1 MKKLKLDGGNKMN
14 KSQIAKMIDHTILK
28 AEATESEIIKLC
40 KEAIHYNFAS
50 VCVNPSMVPVA
61 AKELK
66 GTHVKV
72 CTVIGF
78 PLGATTTEVKAFETK
93 DVIEKGATE
102 VDMVINVGKLKERN
116 LEYVKN
122 DIKAVVEA
130 AKGKALTK
138 VIIETCL
145 LTEEEKIIACRLSKE
160 AGSDFV
166 KTSTGF
172 STGGATVED
181 IKLMRETVGPE
192 MGVKAS
198 GGVRSKKDALA
209 MIENGATRIGASA
222 SISICEGTESNSNY

>member
-1 MKKLKLDGGNKMN
+1 MN
-14 KSQIAKMIDHTILK
+14 KAQIAKMIDHTILK

-130 AKGKALTK
+130 AKGKAFTK